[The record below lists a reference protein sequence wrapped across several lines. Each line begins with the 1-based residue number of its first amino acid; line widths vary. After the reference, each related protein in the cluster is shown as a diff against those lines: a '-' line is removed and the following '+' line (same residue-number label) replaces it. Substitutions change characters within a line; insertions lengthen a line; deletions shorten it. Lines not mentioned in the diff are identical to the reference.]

1 MTNDYKKLELDKIL
15 SLLSEQA
22 WSDGCKEKIAGIEP
36 LFKISVIRE
45 ELQKTDD
52 AFTLS
57 AKFGTPRFSRI
68 KDTCDCVKRA
78 GSGASLSLRE
88 LLDICAVIKSIGGLV
103 SWYSQCSGIENTLAG
118 YFSVLVPNKALS
130 EKIDN
135 AILSDEALSD
145 SASPELARIRKAIIR
160 QGQHIREQLDKL
172 VKNPDK
178 QKFLQENIIT
188 TRDGRFVVPVR
199 IEYKGEISGL
209 VHDTSASGQTLFIEP
224 MAVVEANNEI
234 RLLKGQEQAEVER
247 IIAELSSDVG
257 DFSEALIL
265 GYETLIKLEMYFAKA
280 NLGARMKAVT
290 PEIVEYRD
298 LHNRTPVL
306 RLIKARHPLINQD
319 TVVPVTIELGFD
331 YTCLIITGPNTGG
344 KTVAIKTA
352 GLLTLMAMCGLM
364 IPAADGSKVG
374 LFGGVYADIGDEQ
387 SIEQSLSTFSSHMNN
402 ITRIL
407 KAANQNSLVLLDE
420 LGSGTDPV
428 EGSALAVSILEYLK
442 SRSCLVLATT
452 HYQEVKMFAIEEEG
466 VENASCE
473 FDINTLKPTYR
484 LITGM
489 PGKSQAFAI
498 AQRLGLDEQ
507 IIKSAER
514 HVTGES
520 KRFEKTVEAL
530 EAARIEL
537 EAAKSEIEEERIKTL
552 RNSQS
557 AEKMREQTEFAK
569 EKELQAARNKAS
581 GIINEVRHIADG
593 FIDELEQLRREKD
606 KEDFSERVRSARS
619 KLNKTLDKMH
629 DTANPVSIKKQETYI
644 LPRPLKIYDTVL
656 LVDID
661 KKGTLLTLPDKSGN
675 CMVQVGLMKTK
686 TNQSQLRLIEEKA
699 EDKIKINSR
708 HISTKG
714 LQSNATRQ
722 TGMELDIRGMAADEG
737 VLEVDRFIDSSIMGG
752 LQLITIIHGKGTGIL
767 RGAVHQFLKGHRQVK
782 NYRLGVYGEG
792 ESGVTVIELK

>member
-1 MTNDYKKLELDKIL
+1 MTNDHKKLELDKIL

-22 WSDGCKEKIAGIEP
+22 WSDGCKEKIAQIEP
-36 LFKISVIRE
+36 LYRISDIRD

-68 KDTCDCVKRA
+68 KDVCDSVKRA

-88 LLDICAVIKSIGGLV
+88 LLDTCAVVKNIGGLV
-103 SWYSQCSGIENTLAG
+103 SWYSQCSGIDNSLGG
-118 YFSVLVPNKALS
+118 YFIMLVPNKNLS

-135 AILSDEALSD
+135 AILSEDELSD
-145 SASPELARIRKAIIR
+145 SASPELSRIRKAIVR
-160 QGQHIREQLDKL
+160 QGQQIREQLDKL

-199 IEYKGEISGL
+199 IEHKNEISGL
-209 VHDTSASGQTLFIEP
+209 VHDTSSSGQTLFIEP

-257 DFSEALIL
+257 DFSEDLIL
-265 GYETLIKLEMYFAKA
+265 GFETMQRLEMYFAKA
-280 NLGARMKAVT
+280 NLGAKMKAVT
-290 PEIVEYRD
+290 PEIVE
-298 LHNRTPVL
+298 TPCL
-306 RLIKARHPLINQD
+306 LLNKARHPLID
-319 TVVPVTIELGFD
+319 AKTVVPVTIELG
-331 YTCLIITGPNTGG
+331 YNYNCLIITGPNTGG

-374 LFGGVYADIGDEQ
+374 LFNGVFADIGDEQ

-407 KAANQNSLVLLDE
+407 KVADKNSLVLLDE
-420 LGSGTDPV
+420 LGSGTDPI

-442 SRSCLVLATT
+442 TRSCLVLATT
-452 HYQEVKMFAIEEEG
+452 HYQEVKLFAIEEDG

-498 AQRLGLDEQ
+498 AQRLGLSEE
-507 IIKSAER
+507 IIKTAEKL
-514 HVTGES
+514 VTGENR
-520 KRFEKTVEAL
+520 RFEKTVEAL

-537 EAAKSEIEEERIKTL
+537 EQHKAEIEEERVKTL

-557 AEKMREQTEFAK
+557 AEKIRELTEYAK
-569 EKELQAARNKAS
+569 EKEIQSARNKAA
-581 GIINEVRHIADG
+581 GIINEVRHIADEL
-593 FIDELEQLRREKD
+593 IDELEQLRKEKD
-606 KEDFSERVRSARS
+606 KEDFSERVRTARS
-619 KLNKTLDKMH
+619 KLNRTLDEMH
-629 DTANPVSIKKQETYI
+629 DTANPVSEKKQENYV

-661 KKGTLLTLPDKSGN
+661 KKGTLLTAPDKSGN

-686 TNQSQLRLIEEKA
+686 TKQDNLRLVEEKNVGA
-699 EDKIKINSR
+699 VIKTARESG

-714 LQSNATRQ
+714 LQSNMTRQ
-722 TGMELDIRGMAADEG
+722 TSMELDIRGMAADEG
-737 VLEVDRFIDSSIMGG
+737 VLEVDRFIDSSLMGG

-767 RGAVHQFLKGHRQVK
+767 RDAVHRYLKAHRQVK
-782 NYRLGVYGEG
+782 SFRLGKYGEG
-792 ESGVTVIELK
+792 EAGVTVVELK

>member
-1 MTNDYKKLELDKIL
+1 MTNDHKKLELDKIL

-22 WSDGCKEKIAGIEP
+22 WSDGCKAKIAEINP
-36 LFKISVIRE
+36 LYRISDIRD

-57 AKFGTPRFSRI
+57 AKFGTPRFSRV
-68 KDTCDCVKRA
+68 KDVCDSVKRA
-78 GSGASLSLRE
+78 GSGAVLSLRE
-88 LLDICAVIKSIGGLV
+88 LLDVCAVVKNIGGLV
-103 SWYSQCSGIENTLAG
+103 SWYSQCAGIENSLAG
-118 YFSVLVPNKALS
+118 YFAFLTPNKNLS

-135 AILSDEALSD
+135 AILSEEELSD
-145 SASPELARIRKAIIR
+145 NASPELARIRKAIVR
-160 QGQHIREQLDKL
+160 QGQQIREQLDKL

-199 IEYKGEISGL
+199 IEHKGEIAGL
-209 VHDTSASGQTLFIEP
+209 VHDTSSSGQTLFVEP

-257 DFSEALIL
+257 DFAEAIIV
-265 GYETLIKLEMYFAKA
+265 GFEASIKLEMYFAKA
-280 NLGARMKAVT
+280 NLGAKMKAVT
-290 PEIVEYRD
+290 PEIAE
-298 LHNRTPVL
+298 TPCL
-306 RLIKARHPLINQD
+306 LLNKARHPLID
-319 TVVPVTIELGFD
+319 TKTVVPVTIELGTN

-374 LFGGVYADIGDEQ
+374 LFNGVFADIGDEQ

-407 KAANQNSLVLLDE
+407 KTADKSSLVLLDE
-420 LGSGTDPV
+420 LGSGTDPI
-428 EGSALAVSILEYLK
+428 EGSALAVSILENLK
-442 SRSCLVLATT
+442 NRSCLVLATT
-452 HYQEVKMFAIEEEG
+452 HYQEVKLFAIEEDG

-498 AQRLGLDEQ
+498 AQRLGLSEE
-507 IIKSAER
+507 IINNAER
-514 HVTGES
+514 LVTGENR
-520 KRFEKTVEAL
+520 RFEKTVEAL
-530 EAARIEL
+530 EAARLEL
-537 EAAKSEIEEERIKTL
+537 ETAKTEIEEERVKIL

-557 AEKMREQTEFAK
+557 AEKTRELTEYAK
-569 EKELQAARNKAS
+569 EKEIQNARNKAA
-581 GIINEVRHIADG
+581 GIINEVRHIADSL
-593 FIDELEQLRREKD
+593 IDDLEQLRKEKD
-606 KEDFSERVRSARS
+606 KADFSERVRTARS

-629 DTANPVSIKKQETYI
+629 DIANPITEKQREAYV
-644 LPRPLKIYDTVL
+644 LPRALKLYDTVL

-661 KKGTLLTLPDKSGN
+661 KKGTLLTVPDKSGN
-675 CMVQVGLMKTK
+675 CLVQVGLMKTK
-686 TNQSQLRLIEEKA
+686 TNQANLRLIEEKTENQVKVNNQHFA
-699 EDKIKINSR
+699 
-708 HISTKG
+708 TKG
-714 LQSNATRQ
+714 LQSNMTRQ
-722 TGMELDIRGMAADEG
+722 TSMELDIRGMAADEG
-737 VLEVDRFIDSSIMGG
+737 VVEVDRFIDSSIMGG

-767 RGAVHQFLKGHRQVK
+767 RDAVHRFLKAHKQVK
-782 NYRLGVYGEG
+782 TYRLGKYGEG
-792 ESGVTVIELK
+792 EAGVTVVELK

>member
-1 MTNDYKKLELDKIL
+1 MTNDHKKLELDKIL

-22 WSDGCKEKIAGIEP
+22 WSDGCKEKIALIEP
-36 LFKISVIRE
+36 LYRITDIRD

-68 KDTCDCVKRA
+68 KDVCDSVKRA

-88 LLDICAVIKSIGGLV
+88 LLDTCAVVKNIGGLV
-103 SWYSQCSGIENTLAG
+103 SWYSQCSGIDNSLGG
-118 YFSVLVPNKALS
+118 YFIMLVPNKTLS

-135 AILSDEALSD
+135 AILSEDELSD
-145 SASPELARIRKAIIR
+145 SASPELSRIRKAIVR
-160 QGQHIREQLDKL
+160 QGQQIREQLDKL

-199 IEYKGEISGL
+199 IEHKNEISGL
-209 VHDTSASGQTLFIEP
+209 VHDTSSSGQTLFIEP

-257 DFSEALIL
+257 DFSEDLIL
-265 GYETLIKLEMYFAKA
+265 GFETMQRLEMYFAKA
-280 NLGARMKAVT
+280 NLGAKMKAVT
-290 PEIVEYRD
+290 PEIAE
-298 LHNRTPVL
+298 TPCL
-306 RLIKARHPLINQD
+306 LLNKARHPLID
-319 TVVPVTIELGFD
+319 AKAVVPVTIELG
-331 YTCLIITGPNTGG
+331 YNYNCLIITGPNTGG

-374 LFGGVYADIGDEQ
+374 LFNGVFADIGDEQ

-407 KAANQNSLVLLDE
+407 KVANQNSLVLLDE
-420 LGSGTDPV
+420 LGSGTDPI

-442 SRSCLVLATT
+442 IRSCLVLATT
-452 HYQEVKMFAIEEEG
+452 HYQEVKLFAIEEDG

-498 AQRLGLDEQ
+498 AQRLGLSEE
-507 IIKSAER
+507 IIKTAEKL
-514 HVTGES
+514 VTGENR
-520 KRFEKTVEAL
+520 RFEKTVEAL

-537 EAAKSEIEEERIKTL
+537 EQHKAEIEEERVKTL
-552 RNSQS
+552 RNRQS
-557 AEKMREQTEFAK
+557 AEKTRELTEYAK
-569 EKELQAARNKAS
+569 EKEIQAARNKAA
-581 GIINEVRHIADG
+581 GIINEVKHIADAL
-593 FIDELEQLRREKD
+593 IDDLEQLRKEKD
-606 KEDFSERVRSARS
+606 KEDFSERVRTARS

-629 DTANPVSIKKQETYI
+629 DTANPVSEKKQEDYI

-661 KKGTLLTLPDKSGN
+661 KKGTLLTAPDKSGN

-686 TNQSQLRLIEEKA
+686 TKHENLRLVEEKV
-699 EDKIKINSR
+699 ENQIKINNQ

-714 LQSNATRQ
+714 LQSNMTRQ
-722 TGMELDIRGMAADEG
+722 TSMELDIRGMAADEG
-737 VLEVDRFIDSSIMGG
+737 VLEVDRFIDSSLMGG

-767 RGAVHQFLKGHRQVK
+767 RDAVHRFLKSHRQVK
-782 NYRLGVYGEG
+782 SYRLGKYGEG
-792 ESGVTVIELK
+792 ETGVTVVELK